1 MMTRAVATNTF
12 LLHFIV
18 LIWGATGILG
28 NEVELSS
35 TQVVWWRVV
44 LAVVALSLYALIR
57 QRSLKVMAK
66 DMKDFAL
73 SGLLIGIHWFCF
85 FESIKQLN
93 ISLPLAIMGSTAF
106 FVSLLNPLLNKQK
119 LSRQDLL
126 ISALTFVGL
135 SVVLGIE
142 QPEAVPAFL
151 AVAAAMLSA
160 AFAIL
165 NGRLVHK
172 HDAIKIGFWELIFAG
187 ATMWVCLLFEGKG
200 NVIFVIPPT
209 RDLWLLVFLGV
220 VCTAFAF
227 VASIGVMKTLS
238 PYTCCLAIAMEP
250 VYTIS
255 FAGYW
260 YGEKEKLSPGFY
272 IGACLILLSLLLDA
286 QLKQREIKMHELG
299 QAPQRD

>member
-1 MMTRAVATNTF
+1 MMTKAVATNTL

-35 TQVVWWRVV
+35 TQIVWWRVV
-44 LAVVALSLYALIR
+44 LAVVALSLYAIMR
-57 QRSLKVMAK
+57 GKSLTVKVK
-66 DMKDFAL
+66 DIKDFAL
-73 SGLLIGIHWFCF
+73 SGFLIGIHWLCF
-85 FESIKQLN
+85 FEAIKQLN

-106 FVSLLNPLLNKQK
+106 FVSLLSPLLNKQK
-119 LSRQDLL
+119 PSRQDLL
-126 ISALTFVGL
+126 ISVLAFVGL

-142 QPEAVPAFL
+142 EPQMIPAFL
-151 AVAAAMLSA
+151 AIAAAILSA
-160 AFAIL
+160 TFAIL
-165 NGRLVHK
+165 NGRLVLK
-172 HDAIKIGFWELIFAG
+172 HDALKIGFWELIFAG
-187 ATMWVCLLFEGKG
+187 LTMSVFIFIEGGGSVCFAFPKL
-200 NVIFVIPPT
+200 
-209 RDLWLLVFLGV
+209 RDLLLLAPLGI

-255 FAGYW
+255 FAAYW
-260 YGEKEKLSPGFY
+260 YGEKEKLSIGFY

-286 QLKQREIKMHELG
+286 QLKQRETKMHELG
-299 QAPQRD
+299 QRPRHD